1 MIQFITGICSITPPR
16 EQQRRF
22 DNLLVRI
29 FDSMPEFQK
38 RSIPSERGVPFWLTL
53 RIASFFRGLLVSIN
67 TVTLIA
73 RAHHIMI
80 DDCLNASKVKEKN
93 EYILAFYGIYL
104 STSSSSS
111 GPILAAQLSHS
122 KYILCRCSLVTTR

>member
-1 MIQFITGICSITPPR
+1 
-16 EQQRRF
+16 
-22 DNLLVRI
+22 
-29 FDSMPEFQK
+29 MPEFQK

-80 DDCLNASKVKEKN
+80 DDCLNASKVKEKM
-93 EYILAFYGIYL
+93 
-104 STSSSSS
+104 ST
-111 GPILAAQLSHS
+111 
-122 KYILCRCSLVTTR
+122 Y